1 MAKRDENVMR
11 VDIDPDALVE
21 ILNSEEYHDE
31 RERSKGAL
39 SVRYEEKERTEARHV
54 FEVHTETYAKGITG
68 IDRSKREQQY
78 QHYVWDLKRRT
89 CRWTFHS
96 SHGERVKVWGNIW
109 IEKAGSGSSMT
120 NDFNIDVK
128 IPLVGG
134 QVEKKVMK
142 EVGKGW
148 KQLEATVTEFVKKR
162 S

>member
-1 MAKRDENVMR
+1 MAKRDENTMR
-11 VDIDPDALVE
+11 VDLDPDGLME
-21 ILNSEEYHDE
+21 ILNSEEYHDA

-39 SVRYEEKERTEARHV
+39 SVRYEEIESTETRHV
-54 FEVHTETYAKGITG
+54 FEVHSEVHAKGIAG
-68 IDRSKREQQY
+68 IDRSKTEKQH
-78 QHYVWDLKRRT
+78 QHYVWDLKARK

-109 IEKAGSGSSMT
+109 IEPAGDGSRMIS
-120 NDFNIDVK
+120 DFNIDVR

-142 EVGKGW
+142 EVVKGW
-148 KQLEATVTEFVKKR
+148 AQMESTVREFVKKR

>member
-11 VDIDPDALVE
+11 VDIAPDALVQ

-39 SVRYEEKERTEARHV
+39 SVRYEEKESTETRHV

-68 IDRSKREQQY
+68 IDRSKRDHQY
-78 QHYVWDLKRRT
+78 QRYVWNLETRRGS
-89 CRWTFHS
+89 WTFHS
-96 SHGERVKVWGNIW
+96 SHGEKVQVWGNIRV
-109 IEKAGSGSSMT
+109 EEAGDGSRMT
-120 NDFNIDVK
+120 NDFNIDVR

-142 EVGKGW
+142 EVKKGW
-148 KQLEATVTEFVKKR
+148 SQLETTVREYVKKR